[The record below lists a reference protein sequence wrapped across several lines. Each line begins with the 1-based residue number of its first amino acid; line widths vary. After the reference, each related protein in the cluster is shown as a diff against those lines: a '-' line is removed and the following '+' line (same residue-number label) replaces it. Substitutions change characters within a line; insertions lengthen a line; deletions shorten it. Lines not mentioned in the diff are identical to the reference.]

1 MPISGGAK
9 TTLKKKPCPNPKVL
23 PTTDLSTWLHDDQSD
38 SSPAQDPLGKFFVP
52 LRHSSY
58 PSPSKIICKFG
69 AFFFFCKAANASDSE
84 MHGI

>member
-52 LRHSSY
+52 LGTLATQAQVKLFVNLE
-58 PSPSKIICKFG
+58 P
-69 AFFFFCKAANASDSE
+69 FFCKVANASDSE